1 VLNLYPAFPAALP
14 VSSPPNARI
23 PATPHWHAACMVSR
37 DRPEAPMSSVGTAT
51 STSSLS
57 YAQIIANA
65 QKAQQQ
71 ALTNPPATSST
82 DSGAT
87 NVTLSDAAK
96 AALSTIKDFATV
108 TTEARAT
115 LDKLLAEAK
124 LTSPLKDGKLA
135 LDLSKVDRRELYAMS
150 TNSNQLFSVDEQ
162 KAAAIELMNRFDQT
176 MAGPTAVGRVTGS
189 VKGLYVAA
197 LAYFDAMGPEEKA
210 SAAYADQRAALE
222 EMLKR
227 IEAKPSTLPGAV
239 PNDPINAYMERLA
252 GGETGKPRDIKDVA
266 GDARATL
273 DAQYKASGSSK
284 PDYSEFDSRSLASV
298 ALNSNGKFSLS
309 EVRAASMEMRSR
321 SGAALLQGLKSAGS
335 GNAAGFAQNVISLYG
350 AMSSE
355 ERAAAGWS
363 ENLYAA
369 AVANYQTASKLGSL
383 LNQATG
389 SSAFGGSESGSMS
402 LMDYL

>member
-1 VLNLYPAFPAALP
+1 M
-14 VSSPPNARI
+14 
-23 PATPHWHAACMVSR
+23 T
-37 DRPEAPMSSVGTAT
+37 SVGTAT
-51 STSSLS
+51 STSSLT

-71 ALTNPPATSST
+71 ALTSPPATTSSE
-82 DSGAT
+82 SGAT

-96 AALSTIKDFATV
+96 AALTTIKDFATV

-115 LDKLLAEAK
+115 LDKLLADAK
-124 LTSPLKDGKLA
+124 LTTPLKDGKLA

-150 TNSNQLFSVDEQ
+150 TNSNQLFTADEQ
-162 KAAAIELMNRFDQT
+162 KAAAIELQNRFDQA

-197 LAYFDAMGPEEKA
+197 LAYFDTMGPEEKA
-210 SAAYADQRAALE
+210 SAAYADQRAALD
-222 EMLKR
+222 EMLKL

-239 PNDPINAYMERLA
+239 PNDPVNAYMERLA

-266 GDARATL
+266 GDARTTL
-273 DAQYKASGSSK
+273 DAQYKATGSSK

-298 ALNSNGKFSLS
+298 ALNANDKFSPT

-321 SGAALLQGLKSAGS
+321 SGAALLQSLKSAGT
-335 GNAAGFAQNVISLYG
+335 GNPAGFAQNVISLYG

-363 ENLYAA
+363 DNLYAA
-369 AVANYQTASKLGSL
+369 AVANYQTSSKLGSL
-383 LNQATG
+383 LSQATG
-389 SSAFGGSESGSMS
+389 SSAFGGSSDGKSMS

>member
-1 VLNLYPAFPAALP
+1 
-14 VSSPPNARI
+14 
-23 PATPHWHAACMVSR
+23 
-37 DRPEAPMSSVGTAT
+37 MSSVGTAT
-51 STSSLS
+51 SSSSLT

-71 ALTNPPATSST
+71 ALTNSPSSSSSE
-82 DSGAT
+82 SGAT

-96 AALSTIKDFATV
+96 AALTTLKDFPTV
-108 TTEARAT
+108 ITDARAT
-115 LDKLLAEAK
+115 LDALLADAK

-135 LDLSKVDRRELYAMS
+135 LDFSKVDRRELYAMS
-150 TNSNQLFSVDEQ
+150 TNANQLFTADEQ
-162 KAAAIELMNRFDQT
+162 KAAAMELQSRFDQA

-210 SAAYADQRAALE
+210 SAAYVDQRAALT
-222 EMLKR
+222 EMLKQ

-239 PNDPINAYMERLA
+239 PDDPVNAYMERLA

-266 GDARATL
+266 GDARTTL
-273 DAQYKASGSSK
+273 DAQYKATGSAK

-298 ALNSNGKFSLS
+298 ALNSNGKFSAT
-309 EVRAASMEMRSR
+309 EVRTASMEIRSR
-321 SGAALLQGLKSAGS
+321 AGAALLQGLKSAGT
-335 GNAAGFAQNVISLYG
+335 GNPAGFAQNVISLYG
-350 AMSSE
+350 AMSGE

-369 AVANYQTASKLGSL
+369 AVANYQTASKLGSIL
-383 LNQATG
+383 GQITG
-389 SSAFGGSESGSMS
+389 SSSFGGNSDGKSMS

>member
-1 VLNLYPAFPAALP
+1 M
-14 VSSPPNARI
+14 
-23 PATPHWHAACMVSR
+23 T
-37 DRPEAPMSSVGTAT
+37 SVGTST
-51 STSSLS
+51 STSSLT

-65 QKAQQQ
+65 QKTQQQ
-71 ALTNPPATSST
+71 ALTNPPATTST
-82 DSGAT
+82 ETGAT

-96 AALSTIKDFATV
+96 AALTTIKDFATV
-108 TTEARAT
+108 ITDARAT

-124 LTSPLKDGKLA
+124 LTTPLKDGKLA

-150 TNSNQLFSVDEQ
+150 TNSNQLFTPDEQ
-162 KAAAIELMNRFDQT
+162 KAAAIELQSRFDQA

-210 SAAYADQRAALE
+210 SAAYVDQRAALE
-222 EMLKR
+222 DMLKQL
-227 IEAKPSTLPGAV
+227 AADPSTLPGTVA
-239 PNDPINAYMERLA
+239 NDPVNAYMERLA
-252 GGETGKPRDIKDVA
+252 GGETGKPRDIANVA
-266 GDARATL
+266 ADARTTL
-273 DAQYKASGSSK
+273 DAQYKASGNNK

-298 ALNSNGKFSLS
+298 ALNSNGKFSPT
-309 EVRAASMEMRSR
+309 EVRTASMEMRSR
-321 SGAALLQGLKSAGS
+321 SGAALLQSLKSAGNS
-335 GNAAGFAQNVISLYG
+335 DPAAFAQNVISLYG

-369 AVANYQTASKLGSL
+369 AVSNYQTASKLGSIL
-383 LNQATG
+383 GQVTG
-389 SSAFGGSESGSMS
+389 SSSFGASGGSSMS

>member
-1 VLNLYPAFPAALP
+1 M
-14 VSSPPNARI
+14 
-23 PATPHWHAACMVSR
+23 T
-37 DRPEAPMSSVGTAT
+37 SVGTAT
-51 STSSLS
+51 STSSLT

-71 ALTNPPATSST
+71 ALTNPPAASSSE
-82 DSGAT
+82 SGAT

-96 AALSTIKDFATV
+96 AALTTIKDFATV

-115 LDKLLAEAK
+115 LDKLLADAK
-124 LTSPLKDGKLA
+124 LTTPLKDGKLA

-150 TNSNQLFSVDEQ
+150 TNSNQLFTADEQ
-162 KAAAIELMNRFDQT
+162 KAAAIELQNRFDQA

-222 EMLKR
+222 EMLKQ

-239 PNDPINAYMERLA
+239 PNDPVNAYMERLA

-266 GDARATL
+266 GDARTTL

-298 ALNSNGKFSLS
+298 ALNSNGKFSAT
-309 EVRAASMEMRSR
+309 EVRTASMEMRSR
-321 SGAALLQGLKSAGS
+321 SGAALLQSLKSAGN
-335 GNAAGFAQNVISLYG
+335 GNPAGFAQNVISLYG

-369 AVANYQTASKLGSL
+369 AVSNYQTASKLGSL
-383 LNQATG
+383 LSQATG
-389 SSAFGGSESGSMS
+389 SSAFGGSNGGSMS

>member
-1 VLNLYPAFPAALP
+1 
-14 VSSPPNARI
+14 
-23 PATPHWHAACMVSR
+23 
-37 DRPEAPMSSVGTAT
+37 MSSVGTAT

-71 ALTNPPATSST
+71 ALTNPPATSSS

-162 KAAAIELMNRFDQT
+162 KAAAIELMNRFDQA

-389 SSAFGGSESGSMS
+389 SSAFGGSEGGSMS

>member
-1 VLNLYPAFPAALP
+1 M
-14 VSSPPNARI
+14 
-23 PATPHWHAACMVSR
+23 T
-37 DRPEAPMSSVGTAT
+37 SVGTAT
-51 STSSLS
+51 STSSLT

-71 ALTNPPATSST
+71 ALTNPPAGSSG
-82 DSGAT
+82 DSDAT

-96 AALSTIKDFATV
+96 AALIASRDFATV
-108 TTEARAT
+108 TTDARAT
-115 LDKLLAEAK
+115 LDKLLADAK

-135 LDLSKVDRRELYAMS
+135 LDLGKVDRRELYAMS
-150 TNSNQLFSVDEQ
+150 TNSNQLFTADEQ
-162 KAAAIELMNRFDQT
+162 QAAAIELQNRFDQA

-210 SAAYADQRAALE
+210 SAAYVDQRAALE
-222 EMLKR
+222 EMLKQ
-227 IEAKPSTLPGAV
+227 IEAKPAMLPGAV
-239 PNDPINAYMERLA
+239 PNDPVNAYMERLA
-252 GGETGKPRDIKDVA
+252 GGETGKPRDITDVA
-266 GDARATL
+266 GDARTTL
-273 DAQYKASGSSK
+273 DAQYKASGNGK

-298 ALNSNGKFSLS
+298 ALNSNGKFSAT
-309 EVRAASMEMRSR
+309 EVRTASMEMRSR
-321 SGAALLQGLKSAGS
+321 SGAALLQSLKSAGT
-335 GNAAGFAQNVISLYG
+335 GNPAGFAQNVISLYG

-369 AVANYQTASKLGSL
+369 AVANYQTASKLGSML
-383 LNQATG
+383 GQITG
-389 SSAFGGSESGSMS
+389 SSSFGGSSDGKSMS

>member
-1 VLNLYPAFPAALP
+1 
-14 VSSPPNARI
+14 
-23 PATPHWHAACMVSR
+23 MGMR
-37 DRPEAPMSSVGTAT
+37 DRPEAPMTSVGTAT
-51 STSSLS
+51 STSSLT

-71 ALTNPPATSST
+71 ALTNPPASSSSE
-82 DSGAT
+82 SGAT

-96 AALSTIKDFATV
+96 AALTTIKDFATV

-115 LDKLLAEAK
+115 LDKLLADTK

-150 TNSNQLFSVDEQ
+150 TNSNQLFTADEQ
-162 KAAAIELMNRFDQT
+162 KAAAIELQNRFDQA

-210 SAAYADQRAALE
+210 SAAYVDQRAALE

-239 PNDPINAYMERLA
+239 PNDPVNAYMERLA

-266 GDARATL
+266 GDARTTL

-284 PDYSEFDSRSLASV
+284 PDYSDFDSRSLASV
-298 ALNSNGKFSLS
+298 ALNSNGKFSAT
-309 EVRAASMEMRSR
+309 EVRTASMEMRSR
-321 SGAALLQGLKSAGS
+321 SGAALLQGLKSAGT

-355 ERAAAGWS
+355 ERTAAGWS
-363 ENLYAA
+363 ENLYTA

-383 LNQATG
+383 LSQATG
-389 SSAFGGSESGSMS
+389 SSAFGGSDGGSMS